1 MEIEVIFSDN
11 LDQVLDS
18 LSSALAR
25 ALASVGATIH
35 QDAVENSPVR
45 TGALRQSWIVEVN
58 EAEKSVTVGVPMD
71 ALDRNYA
78 KFVEN
83 GTSKQPARHMLRSAV
98 TDNLSAFPGLVSVEF
113 QNA

>member
-1 MEIEVIFSDN
+1 MEVEVTFSDN

-45 TGALRQSWIVEVN
+45 TGALRGSWIVEVN

-71 ALDRNYA
+71 ALEGNYA
-78 KFVEN
+78 KYVEN
-83 GTSKQPARHMLRSAV
+83 GTSKQAARHMLRSAV
-98 TDNLSAFPGLVSVEF
+98 EDNIGAFPGLVSVEF